1 MSTLQ
6 VENLIGQT
14 SGSNANKIIIPSGQ
28 TLDASGGT
36 LRPSAGAVVQTKTFE
51 TTTQLVSTSQS
62 FQDILTLNFTPIYNN
77 SVLLVAG
84 VVLGVAYQ
92 GTTQFNG
99 SKWRSAVTP
108 SGGSSTTHKI
118 LEYMWHVPTGEYYG
132 GSVPFNFK
140 YIVSSTVSHE
150 VKIQAFSRNGSNN
163 ALRSRNAETS
173 FISIQ
178 EIAQ

>member
-28 TLDASGGT
+28 TLDASNGFI
-36 LRPSAGAVVQTKTFE
+36 PPAGSVVQTKTFE
-51 TTTQLVSTSQS
+51 STTQLISTSQS
-62 FQDILTLNFTPIYNN
+62 YQDILTLNFTPLYNN
-77 SVLLVAG
+77 SVLLVSG

-92 GTTQFNG
+92 NTTYYNG
-99 SKWRSAVTP
+99 SKWESVVTP
-108 SGGSSTTHKI
+108 SGGSGTVHKI
-118 LEYMWHVPTGEYYG
+118 LEYMWHVPAGEYYG

-140 YIVSSTVSHE
+140 YTVSSTVSHI
-150 VKIQAFSRNGSNN
+150 VKIQAFSRNGHSN
-163 ALRSRNAETS
+163 ALRSRNGETS
-173 FISIQ
+173 FMTVM

>member
-6 VENLIGQT
+6 VENLIGPT
-14 SGSNANKIIIPSGQ
+14 SGSNANKVIIPSGQ
-28 TLDASGGT
+28 TLDASNGFI
-36 LRPSAGAVVQTKTFE
+36 PPAGSVVQTKTFE

-62 FQDILTLNFTPIYNN
+62 YQDILTLNITPLYNN

-84 VVLGVAYQ
+84 VVQGVAYQ
-92 GTTQFNG
+92 GTAQYNG
-99 SKWRSAVTP
+99 SKWQSAVTP
-108 SGGSSTTHKI
+108 SGGSSTTQKI
-118 LEYMWHVPTGEYYG
+118 NEYMLHFPTGEYYG

-140 YIVSSTVSHE
+140 YTVSSTVSHI
-150 VKIQAFSRNGSNN
+150 VKIQAFSRNGSSN
-163 ALRSRNAETS
+163 AFRSRNNETS